1 MSFTYRNGVLH
12 AEDVPLPEIAAAV
25 GTPFYCYAAS
35 TLEDRYRTFAAALAD
50 MNPTICYALKANSS
64 QAVIRTFA
72 RLGAGA
78 DIVSEGELLRAR
90 AAGVPAEKIIF
101 AGVGKRREEIRTAL
115 EHRIWQF
122 NAESVPELHAL
133 SEVAVSMG
141 VKAPVALRINPDVDA
156 KTHAKIATGK
166 KDNKFGIDYD
176 HAREAYALAAS
187 LPGIEPVGI
196 AVHIGSQLTDVTPF
210 RDAFKRVADLVRAL
224 RADGHGVPRV
234 DLGGGLGVPYR
245 GETPPD
251 LSAYAALVREIIRP
265 LDCHVA
271 CEPGRWMVAEAGVL
285 VSRVVHVKD
294 GTSRRF
300 VIVDAG
306 MNDLI
311 RPAMY
316 DAYHPIDPVGEPA
329 PDAPIGPVDVVGPV
343 CESGDTFAIE
353 RPMPPLSADDL
364 VAFRFAGAY
373 GAVMASTYNSRP
385 LAPEVIVKGDR
396 FATSRRRQTMEELL
410 AAERLPPWLETHA
423 S

>member
-50 MNPTICYALKANSS
+50 VNPTICYALKANSS

-101 AGVGKRREEIRTAL
+101 AGVGKTREEIRTAL

-122 NAESVPELHAL
+122 NAESIPELHAL

-156 KTHAKIATGK
+156 KTHAKISTGK

-176 HAREAYALAAS
+176 HAREAYALAAT

-210 RDAFKRVADLVRAL
+210 RDAFVRVADLVRAL
-224 RADGHGVPRV
+224 RADGHKVPRV

-265 LDCHVA
+265 LGCHVA

-316 DAYHPIDPVGEPA
+316 DAYHPIDPVDEPA

-353 RPMPPLSADDL
+353 RPMPPLSAEDL

-396 FATSRRRQTMEELL
+396 FATSRRRQTVEELL